1 MELDYKNI
9 YGNAVLELNKRTEE
23 FLIYK
28 TLSDQLQEKVKQLQD
43 IIADKDLEIAKLSK
57 ELENKELLNS
67 NE

>member
-43 IIADKDLEIAKLSK
+43 IITDKDLEIAKLSK